1 MQSTP
6 LSGTMNFIAFII
18 LELIRPFSTCF
29 QLFLGL
35 SHLHQARNV
44 SPYHP
49 NEEEILVDLIQS

>member
-18 LELIRPFSTCF
+18 LL

-49 NEEEILVDLIQS
+49 NEKEILVDLIKS